1 MQQTWIR
8 TGIQRDFCT
17 CGRGVKIKIATS
29 YTPTYSMFRY
39 IHKHMSAFVCTCA
52 SGFFIVQQLSVRHG
66 HDQDNPFSIYN
77 RSFHTGRQADR
88 QAVSKLV
95 TARPINPCNLYIY
108 NNCCVD
114 VDVDSVLNK
123 KTVTIGRGVTKQT
136 RGTHHLGCLFEWYCC
151 W

>member
-1 MQQTWIR
+1 
-8 TGIQRDFCT
+8 
-17 CGRGVKIKIATS
+17 
-29 YTPTYSMFRY
+29 MFRY

-123 KTVTIGRGVTKQT
+123 NRHNRERSNETNKGNAPSWLSIRVVLLLVVVLVLGVGVGVVRGPHCVIGYVEISMFSR
-136 RGTHHLGCLFEWYCC
+136 RL
-151 W
+151 